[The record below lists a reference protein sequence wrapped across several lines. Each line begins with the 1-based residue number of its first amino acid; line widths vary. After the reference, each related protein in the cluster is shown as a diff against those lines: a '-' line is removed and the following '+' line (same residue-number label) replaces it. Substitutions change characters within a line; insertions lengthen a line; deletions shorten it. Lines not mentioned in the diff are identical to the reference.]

1 MIRMKGEVKEP
12 EDIRKR
18 AFRFALRIIQLC
30 RQLPKNEVNRILTRQ
45 VLRSGTSIGANLEEA
60 QGANTKPEFI
70 NSTNI
75 AKREARETNYWLR
88 LMAECNSIQIKK
100 RMQNLLSESEE
111 IIKIL
116 TASVK
121 KSNANKLILRH

>member
-1 MIRMKGEVKEP
+1 MKGEVKEP

-75 AKREARETNYWLR
+75 AKKEARETNYWL
-88 LMAECNSIQIKK
+88 LIMAEVNPQFRK
-100 RMQNLLSESEE
+100 RMQ
-111 IIKIL
+111 
-116 TASVK
+116 
-121 KSNANKLILRH
+121 